1 MSDAVK
7 VLEELKTSI
16 GKVKSDVR
24 IVTDQKVWGGIKNRH
39 HQPTSRCIGCNTN
52 PGRTNPQWATFQHYR
67 QWVCGNC
74 QQKKVDQIYTQ
85 RTNGGNCHRCRQ
97 NCGTDGYLWP
107 SARIQICEN
116 CAGHSGPSSEQVMAK
131 IDTKLKSEKKKVTDM
146 AKKNKTIE
154 EAAIPYIN
162 SGLAEPF
169 AIAIA
174 RDVSL
179 IEQILDLWEQDWW
192 KQYPPE
198 DILVCAVLDGE
209 LSEDDGRWL
218 NEIRSDHERLA
229 LACVTKD
236 IELDWARALL
246 GAGYLDHPEAVP
258 DVLDGGH
265 PVAIA
270 RIRRIKVDADLLP
283 PQLGFSLSKKK
294 NKQSNSPDYSLKKSV
309 TAADYVQIEKIL
321 LKLNTEDLQSIL
333 HGHQPLSGTDDWM
346 RGHISRTWQ
355 RINSRTFSKNEQ
367 LQGLRNLADDIILKG
382 RSSMKKDQLR
392 ESILK
397 LRTSLRGR
405 ISSVM
410 KKHDLTFE

>member
-7 VLEELKTSI
+7 VLEELKDSI
-16 GKVKSDVR
+16 AKQEGKIRNVNHGS
-24 IVTDQKVWGGIKNRH
+24 VWGGQINQRHLNQTCPACNQRKNQIFVTYQKMRH
-39 HQPTSRCIGCNTN
+39 
-52 PGRTNPQWATFQHYR
+52 QWICRSCSDY
-67 QWVCGNC
+67 NI
-74 QQKKVDQIYTQ
+74 DQIYTQ
-85 RTNGGNCHRCRQ
+85 RSTGGNCHICNM
-97 NCGTDGYLWP
+97 NCGSEGYLWP
-107 SARIQICEN
+107 ATNWQICVK
-116 CAGHSGPSSEQVMAK
+116 CAGKANGISGVQMIAK
-131 IDTKLKSEKKKVTDM
+131 IDAQLKSEKKKVTDM
-146 AKKNKTIE
+146 AKKEKTIE

-229 LACVTKD
+229 LACVTKEID
-236 IELDWARALL
+236 LDWARALL

-270 RIRRIKVDADLLP
+270 RIRGIKVDAKLLP
-283 PQLGFSLSKKK
+283 PQLGFKLSKSSIQKK
-294 NKQSNSPDYSLKKSV
+294 TNG
-309 TAADYVQIEKIL
+309 
-321 LKLNTEDLQSIL
+321 QSIANVTHKEIKKVL
-333 HGHQPLSGTDDWM
+333 LQLDDDDISKITSGYLKTSQDKDWKI
-346 RGHISRTWQ
+346 GWISLAWN
-355 RINSRTFSKNEQ
+355 RINSRRFSSTERKVT
-367 LQGLRNLADDIILKG
+367 LRNLADDIQLQG
-382 RSSMKKDQLR
+382 RTNMNADQLR
-392 ESILK
+392 KTMIK
-397 LRTSLRGR
+397 LRSSLRDR
-405 ISSVM
+405 ISSIM
-410 KKHDLTFE
+410 DAKGITF